1 MLTKWQVN
9 NISPFPSKPLY
20 NLPDNRMLMKTHLSL
35 LLIAILLLLAGY
47 ANASLWFKVIDVTP
61 IEVAPNS
68 EANFTAYVQGLG
80 SERAYVEL
88 VFRNMTEGLTISC
101 PKKIRNVFPKG
112 VTEYNCTV
120 MAGDV
125 APGNYSFVVD
135 AIAASA
141 RPGKMTAFIN
151 VIEAKS
157 DLASEKEIVNQTA
170 AEAPAEPKSEES
182 PAPDSR
188 PARKIGER
196 RPAEPEAK
204 GTPAPGAMAAVVALL
219 LVLRRMKS

>member
-1 MLTKWQVN
+1 
-9 NISPFPSKPLY
+9 
-20 NLPDNRMLMKTHLSL
+20 
-35 LLIAILLLLAGY
+35 
-47 ANASLWFKVIDVTP
+47 
-61 IEVAPNS
+61 
-68 EANFTAYVQGLG
+68 
-80 SERAYVEL
+80 
-88 VFRNMTEGLTISC
+88 
-101 PKKIRNVFPKG
+101 
-112 VTEYNCTV
+112 
-120 MAGDV
+120 
-125 APGNYSFVVD
+125 
-135 AIAASA
+135 
-141 RPGKMTAFIN
+141 MTAFIN

-204 GTPAPGAMAAVVALL
+204 GTPAPGAMAAVIALL

>member
-1 MLTKWQVN
+1 
-9 NISPFPSKPLY
+9 
-20 NLPDNRMLMKTHLSL
+20 MKTHLSL

-125 APGNYSFVVD
+125 APGNYSLWWSGSFYNALPPD
-135 AIAASA
+135 DSFSSEGGLSIIILL
-141 RPGKMTAFIN
+141 RK
-151 VIEAKS
+151 EA
-157 DLASEKEIVNQTA
+157 
-170 AEAPAEPKSEES
+170 
-182 PAPDSR
+182 
-188 PARKIGER
+188 G
-196 RPAEPEAK
+196 
-204 GTPAPGAMAAVVALL
+204 
-219 LVLRRMKS
+219 

>member
-1 MLTKWQVN
+1 
-9 NISPFPSKPLY
+9 
-20 NLPDNRMLMKTHLSL
+20 MLMKTHLSL
-35 LLIAILLLLAGY
+35 LLIAILLLLAGH

-157 DLASEKEIVNQTA
+157 DLASEKEIVNQTS
-170 AEAPAEPKSEES
+170 AEEPAEPKSEES

-196 RPAEPEAK
+196 RPAEAEAK
-204 GTPAPGAMAAVVALL
+204 GAPAPGAMVAIIALL